1 MCSSRKIASATLPD
15 PFKRLLAEADGT
27 RQTAAQVSAESN
39 NDRYQIPI
47 CLPLRRQPMLA
58 DANRICRRATAA
70 VSIRRALRQVPSRR
84 ACSRPHQA

>member
-1 MCSSRKIASATLPD
+1 MCSSRKIASPTLPD

-47 CLPLRRQPMLA
+47 CLPL
-58 DANRICRRATAA
+58 
-70 VSIRRALRQVPSRR
+70 
-84 ACSRPHQA
+84 